1 MKFTGQVRVPEVD
14 HPGVPAS
21 ILVEEDQAE
30 VLLEGESLGRW
41 SLYDVH
47 ATRLLSS
54 AFSLSLGDEEITFI
68 ADEPVDFA
76 YRGVEHMAEVWAT
89 FKAMSLPRRTVAV
102 GRSRRGA
109 SPSRIEDLRQAMLQN
124 LDAIDAS
131 PASEPWTDRPQPQ
144 RESETERRVAKRPSE
159 PIYRPADVD
168 RAESPAAREPDPDVA
183 APPVPEPQ
191 PTSVPVTEQPPPTR
205 PDLKPGP
212 GLVRS
217 RPSPDEREH
226 ETQSPP
232 AEESVE
238 DVFAVEEDGGEYQ
251 IEEIDVPIDTT
262 ASSLMSTHPEAPSEP
277 PVEDHDVVEGQDHG
291 PDAPIP
297 DGVTGPI
304 APIEPV
310 VVDLGR
316 YEDRGEEPVETTPT
330 APDDEPDKEP
340 ALAAATPSGD
350 RSGLLGA
357 VRSAFVRNRVEHEHH
372 FVEAPGGIGIVR
384 QICEECGYISIGVS
398 D

>member
-144 RESETERRVAKRPSE
+144 RESDAERRVSKRPSE
-159 PIYRPADVD
+159 PIYRPADVN
-168 RAESPAAREPDPDVA
+168 RAESPAVGESDPDLAV
-183 APPVPEPQ
+183 PPLPEPQ
-191 PTSVPVTEQPPPTR
+191 PTSVPVTEQTLPPR

-212 GLVRS
+212 GLLRS
-217 RPSPDEREH
+217 HPSPDERED
-226 ETQSPP
+226 EPRSLPP
-232 AEESVE
+232 EESVE
-238 DVFAVEEDGGEYQ
+238 DVFAVEEDRDEYR
-251 IEEIDVPIDTT
+251 IEEIEV
-262 ASSLMSTHPEAPSEP
+262 
-277 PVEDHDVVEGQDHG
+277 
-291 PDAPIP
+291 
-297 DGVTGPI
+297 
-304 APIEPV
+304 
-310 VVDLGR
+310 
-316 YEDRGEEPVETTPT
+316 
-330 APDDEPDKEP
+330 
-340 ALAAATPSGD
+340 
-350 RSGLLGA
+350 
-357 VRSAFVRNRVEHEHH
+357 
-372 FVEAPGGIGIVR
+372 
-384 QICEECGYISIGVS
+384 
-398 D
+398 

>member
-1 MKFTGQVRVPEVD
+1 M
-14 HPGVPAS
+14 PAS

-89 FKAMSLPRRTVAV
+89 FKAMSLPRRTMAV

-124 LDAIDAS
+124 LDAIEVPDA
-131 PASEPWTDRPQPQ
+131 PEPWTDAPQPQ
-144 RESETERRVAKRPSE
+144 AESRDERRISKRPSE
-159 PIYRPADVD
+159 PIYRPADVEQVE
-168 RAESPAAREPDPDVA
+168 APVLHEKEPDVG
-183 APPVPEPQ
+183 APPAPTPLPSEGLVPEEPL
-191 PTSVPVTEQPPPTR
+191 PVR
-205 PDLKPGP
+205 ADLRPGP
-212 GLVRS
+212 GLLRS
-217 RPSPDEREH
+217 RPSPGDRDDEA
-226 ETQSPP
+226 QSPSPVEP
-232 AEESVE
+232 AEDVIPVE
-238 DVFAVEEDGGEYQ
+238 PDGGQYQ
-251 IEEIDVPIDTT
+251 IEEIEVPVDTT
-262 ASSLMSTHPEAPSEP
+262 TPDVMSTSHPEVPSEP
-277 PVEDHDVVEGQDHG
+277 PIEDDGSEGHISSPPKTE
-291 PDAPIP
+291 PDDAARPTAPP
-297 DGVTGPI
+297 
-304 APIEPV
+304 EPM

-316 YEDRGEEPVETTPT
+316 YEDRGEEPDETTPSR
-330 APDDEPDKEP
+330 PDDSPDKEP